1 MRYLSD
7 FSGIIEFEKENCL
20 DGETD
25 SALVNI
31 RENERAH
38 DLVTC
43 YCKSGDGV
51 ICRHAED
58 IEDRRIQF
66 RRYRRE

>member
-1 MRYLSD
+1 MRYLCD
-7 FSGIIEFEKENCL
+7 FPGIIEFEKQNCL

-25 SALVNI
+25 SALMNI
-31 RENERAH
+31 PEDERAH
-38 DLVTC
+38 DLVAC

-51 ICRHAED
+51 IDRHAED
-58 IEDRRIQF
+58 IEHRRIQF